1 MLDDEDDSLSG
12 VSAGA
17 DLGRL
22 YRSHSLPHC
31 LLLKQDSASSSRLKD
46 SGVPT
51 SNTNSSRQS
60 SKKGVQH
67 HGLLPDLRTLLTL
80 TQHYYPEGGW
90 GWVVVVVA
98 MLVQILTHGLHYS
111 FGVLLGEVIGNF
123 GHNMGETA
131 PSYRTERRYHAEL
144 GSFGHFEEPRDF

>member
-12 VSAGA
+12 VSGGA
-17 DLGRL
+17 AELGRL

-46 SGVPT
+46 SGAPT
-51 SNTNSSRQS
+51 TNTTNSGSSRQS
-60 SKKGVQH
+60 SKRGAPA
-67 HGLLPDLRTLLTL
+67 HGLFPDLRHLLSL

-98 MLVQILTHGLHYS
+98 VCVQILTHGLQYS
-111 FGVLLGEVIGNF
+111 FGILL
-123 GHNMGETA
+123 
-131 PSYRTERRYHAEL
+131 TEIIIQFNPKL
-144 GSFGHFEEPRDF
+144 TEPDPCE